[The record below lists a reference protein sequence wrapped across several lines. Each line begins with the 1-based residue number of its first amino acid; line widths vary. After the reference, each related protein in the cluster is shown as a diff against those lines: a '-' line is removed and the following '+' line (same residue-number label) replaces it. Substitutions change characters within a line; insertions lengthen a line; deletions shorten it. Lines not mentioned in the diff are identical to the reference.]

1 MNVSY
6 LPTTPVTITSKA
18 KVPVIFLLANLFVSI
33 SSAGEVDA
41 RFDGKWIGVETFP
54 LTTAPYKLVSKVPQV
69 TTVIAIAQ
77 SGKML
82 IVLSGFVPGRY
93 PMISPKSGGNILI
106 FRGANGRGEGR
117 NDCRLELSADGNTF
131 KEFGSVAIFVSRRGF
146 VSAQVYG
153 TFHRVSE

>member
-1 MNVSY
+1 M
-6 LPTTPVTITSKA
+6 
-18 KVPVIFLLANLFVSI
+18 
-33 SSAGEVDA
+33 DA

-54 LTTAPYKLVSKVPQV
+54 LITAPYKLVSKVPQV

-82 IVLSGFVPGRY
+82 VVLSGFVPGRY

-106 FRGANGRGEGR
+106 FSGGNGFRGRKY
-117 NDCRLELSADGNTF
+117 CRLKLSADGNTF
-131 KEFGSVAIFVSRRGF
+131 EEMGSVVMRARSPWPL

-153 TFHRVSE
+153 TFHRVSK